1 MKKTLTVNLNN
12 IVFHIDD
19 DAYEMLQTYLHEI
32 AEHFQSDDEK
42 NEIMND
48 IESRIAELFNEKLQ
62 KNKNVVNLTDVEEI
76 IEVMGKP
83 SQYADEDEEPKEPKS
98 TKKQQQQ
105 KSRRFYRDPENAIL
119 GGIAGGLAAYFNIDV
134 TWIRIFLVLLVFL
147 GVGFI
152 IPIYIVVWFVAP
164 AALTASQRLEM
175 QGEDVTV
182 ESIKTEI
189 NNVKNYM
196 ESDSFKQSATTVGE
210 KIQDVLKWF
219 FKIVFG
225 FIGAVLGLVG
235 VVLVGALILV
245 LFFLIFEPSVIN
257 GFAPDIITNWAVFS
271 PEKMVMLIISLILV
285 IGCPIFLLIYWA
297 VRLVSG
303 RHDAPRTASW
313 VVLILWIAGMF
324 MFYSVGANTLIH
336 FQHSDGHPYTIAWN
350 DDNKPF
356 EDEVRKCDPFNA
368 IEVSG
373 NIELTVKQDSVQ
385 EVRVSFPKE
394 YLPKIKTNVE
404 NGVLHIYSDEIFLF
418 QNKSIK
424 VYVSSDSIK
433 SLVAKGAC
441 KIESGSKLVS
451 PDFSLELLG
460 ASQANLDVNVHGL
473 FKVDVKGASKVE
485 LQGNCSIIRANGLGA
500 SEINAT
506 ELKANQAEVYVAGA
520 SHANVFASESINAEA
535 YGASEID
542 CKGTP
547 KTVKKLDGGASSIHI
562 E

>member
-48 IESRIAELFNEKLQ
+48 IEARIAELFNEKLQ

-394 YLPKIKTNVE
+394 YLHKIKTNVE

-547 KTVKKLDGGASSIHI
+547 KTVKKSDGGASSIHI